1 MPPVTQVAED
11 VMNASSA
18 WGAVLTFL
26 GFLIVG
32 SAVIYGSNANPSSL
46 QDAVQVAK
54 NAAMAQGVGW
64 IVAGVG
70 LALAIVGVATDLHD
84 LKTVVP
90 DVSAMSPAV
99 RTPSDRKAS
108 TTEPAFARTDCGGD
122 ISKEDRVCP
131 HCGAAIEGD

>member
-1 MPPVTQVAED
+1 
-11 VMNASSA
+11 MNAGSS

-32 SAVIYGSNANPSSL
+32 SAIVYGSNANPSSL

-54 NAAMAQGVGW
+54 NAATAQGAGW

-90 DVSAMSPAV
+90 DVSAMSPAA
-99 RTPSDRKAS
+99 RNPSDRTAS
-108 TTEPAFARTDCGGD
+108 TTEPGFVCTDCGGD
-122 ISKEDRVCP
+122 ISEEDRVCP